1 MKYLKIGIVALA
13 FILPASLAF
22 AQDEPVPTLYDDS
35 APVPELISEEG
46 EAPVPELISEEGEAP
61 APELIN
67 EEEEE
72 VPVAAPAGDE
82 ESTTNMWYWIIG
94 FLVVVG
100 LVLMLSKRGKT
111 ETPTDAPTDAPTE

>member
-35 APVPELISEEG
+35 
-46 EAPVPELISEEGEAP
+46 APVPELISEEGEAP